1 MAAVYKGS
9 LKLNKIDGL
18 RADKVTYQPV
28 KLKANTKLKESP
40 RSMRTSDNSNSRW
53 KKVK

>member
-1 MAAVYKGS
+1 MARTNRVGYSGS

-28 KLKANTKLKESP
+28 KVKPRKKLQNTAPARKTAATGRFK
-40 RSMRTSDNSNSRW
+40 
-53 KKVK
+53 